1 MLTPLPL
8 PPEIRS
14 RYLPDING
22 LHMHLLEAGH
32 ETPGCP
38 SLLLLHGFPEIAYS
52 WRKLMLPLAEAGFHV
67 IAPDL
72 RGYGRT
78 SGWQADALA
87 DPSDC
92 NFLNLTRDL
101 LALLAALGK
110 THVEAVIGHDF
121 GAPLAAIAALIRP
134 DKFKSVVIMSAPFA
148 GPPAWQVRFN
158 NVAPADGFDLLEKA
172 VHDLAKLNP
181 ARQHYQWYYSTPQA
195 NADMHHPPQGLHAF
209 LRAYYHMKS
218 ADWPLNRPH
227 PLDDLSAEAL
237 ALLPHYY
244 VMEHGKNMSESVVT
258 EMPDADAIA
267 QCDWLP
273 DDELAVYCAEY
284 ARTGFQGGLQWY
296 RCLTS
301 RAQIDS
307 LRLLGGLTIDV
318 PSCFIAGASDWG
330 VHQFPGA
337 FDKMQ
342 QQACTRMLGCHLIPD
357 AGHWVQQEQPEAVL
371 QHLFEF
377 FEQAEIPF
385 IK

>member
-1 MLTPLPL
+1 MLNPLPL
-8 PPEIRS
+8 HSHIRS

-22 LHMHLLEAGH
+22 LQMHVLEAGH
-32 ETPGCP
+32 ETSGRP

-52 WRKLMLPLAEAGFHV
+52 WRKLIVPLSEAGFHV

-72 RGYGRT
+72 RGCGRT
-78 SGWQADALA
+78 TGWQADALD
-87 DPSDC
+87 DPSEF

-110 THVEAVIGHDF
+110 KHVDAVIGHDF
-121 GAPLAAIAALIRP
+121 GAPLAAIAALSRP
-134 DKFKSVVIMSAPFA
+134 DTFKSVVMMSAPFA
-148 GPPAWQVRFN
+148 GAPTWQRRVN
-158 NVAPADGFDLLEKA
+158 DTAPADGFDLLLHA
-172 VHDLAKLNP
+172 VNELTKLNP
-181 ARQHYQWYYSTPQA
+181 PRQHYHWYYSTPQA
-195 NADMHHPPQGLHAF
+195 NHDMHHPPQGLHAF

-227 PLDDLSAEAL
+227 PLDELSAQAL

-244 VMEHGKNMSESVVT
+244 VMEHGKNMPESVASD
-258 EMPDADAIA
+258 MPDADAIA

-330 VHQFPGA
+330 VHQIPGA

-342 QQACTRMLGCHLIPD
+342 QHACTRMLGCHLIPG

-371 QHLFEF
+371 HHLFDF
-377 FEQAEIPF
+377 FEQAGIPF
-385 IK
+385 IN

>member
-1 MLTPLPL
+1 MLNPLPL
-8 PPEIRS
+8 PPQIRS

-22 LHMHLLEAGH
+22 LHMHVLEAGH
-32 ETPGCP
+32 ETPGRP

-52 WRKLMLPLAEAGFHV
+52 WRKLIVPLAEAGFHV

-72 RGYGRT
+72 RGCGRT
-78 SGWQADALA
+78 TGWQADAVA
-87 DPSDC
+87 DPSEF

-110 THVEAVIGHDF
+110 RHVDAVIGHDF
-121 GAPLAAIAALIRP
+121 GAPLAAIAALTRP
-134 DKFKSVVIMSAPFA
+134 DTFKSVVMMSAPFA
-148 GPPAWQVRFN
+148 GAPTWQLRINDTV
-158 NVAPADGFDLLEKA
+158 PADGFDLLLHA
-172 VHDLAKLNP
+172 VNELEQLNP
-181 ARQHYQWYYSTPQA
+181 PRQHYHWYYSTPQA
-195 NADMHHPPQGLHAF
+195 NHDMHHPPQGLHAF

-227 PLDDLSAEAL
+227 PLDELSAQAL
-237 ALLPHYY
+237 AQLPHYY
-244 VMEHGKNMSESVVT
+244 VMEHGKNMPASVASA
-258 EMPDADAIA
+258 MPDANAIA

-301 RAQIDS
+301 REQIDS

-330 VHQFPGA
+330 VHQIPGA

-342 QQACTRMLGCHLIPD
+342 QQACTRMLSCHLIPG
-357 AGHWVQQEQPEAVL
+357 AGHWVQQEQPDAVL
-371 QHLFEF
+371 HHLFDF
-377 FEQAEIPF
+377 FKQAGIPF
-385 IK
+385 SN

>member
-1 MLTPLPL
+1 
-8 PPEIRS
+8 
-14 RYLPDING
+14 
-22 LHMHLLEAGH
+22 
-32 ETPGCP
+32 
-38 SLLLLHGFPEIAYS
+38 
-52 WRKLMLPLAEAGFHV
+52 
-67 IAPDL
+67 
-72 RGYGRT
+72 
-78 SGWQADALA
+78 
-87 DPSDC
+87 
-92 NFLNLTRDL
+92 
-101 LALLAALGK
+101 
-110 THVEAVIGHDF
+110 VIGHDF
-121 GAPLAAIAALIRP
+121 GAPLAAIAALTRP

-148 GPPAWQVRFN
+148 GPPAWQARVN
-158 NVAPADGFDLLEKA
+158 DVAPADGFDLLEQA

-244 VMEHGKNMSESVVT
+244 VMEHGKNMSESVVS

-273 DDELAVYCAEY
+273 DDELAIYCAEY

-377 FEQAEIPF
+377 FKRTAN
-385 IK
+385 